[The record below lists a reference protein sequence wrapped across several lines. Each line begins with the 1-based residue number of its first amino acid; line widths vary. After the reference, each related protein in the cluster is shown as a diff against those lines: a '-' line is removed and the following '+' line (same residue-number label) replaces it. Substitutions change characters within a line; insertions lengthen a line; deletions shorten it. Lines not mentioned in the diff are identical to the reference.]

1 MLGGGVGGLT
11 AAHELAERGFDVT
24 VYEQRDAFGGKARS
38 MPVPGSGTGHREDL
52 PAEHGFRF
60 FPGFYRHIPD
70 TMARIPGANGTVAT
84 HLTASTRMLLAQDGH
99 RNEIVGIAERPT
111 SLDDI
116 EVMIRFMWETG
127 VGLGIPPGE
136 LAWFFDRLLTL
147 MCSCDERRFDEWEQ
161 VSWWQFMGAEQRSP
175 AFQKFLADGM
185 TRTLVAARARE
196 MSARTGGLILCQLMY
211 DLVRGDG
218 RMDRVLDGPTS
229 EVWIDPWVSY
239 LRGMGVT
246 LRGGCEV
253 DEIDCKGHHITGV
266 TISGPGGP
274 ERVHADYYVAAL
286 PVERLRMLVSP
297 ALSAAEPRLAALPAL
312 VVRWMNGAMFYL
324 YRDVPLVH
332 GHAIFIDSQWALTAI
347 SQAQFWPGIDLEK
360 RGDGLVNGILSVDIS
375 EWKRKGGHVKKIAMH
390 CTPAEIREEVWAE
403 LVDAIDDGSLDAANV
418 HSWFLDPA
426 IQQPNPTGA
435 TNLEPLLVNTAGSW
449 ADRPDA
455 VTAIPNFFLAAD
467 FVRTYTDLATM
478 EARTKRRAARSTASW
493 TRPVRRRRA
502 ARSGNCANPPCWHH
516 FASWTNCAGGWA
528 GRSSSRPSGSSPTAN
543 RATAAR
549 WPACC
554 WRSRVAGDA
563 RSEQLLDQRV
573 RFFGDARQRGYV
585 RADVVAFPLAD
596 DIDDVVERS
605 PLFRR
610 VQVPGA
616 QRRRP
621 RRLVD
626 HLLLRLGRIFG
637 QSNGEPPSARTEF
650 DDQPSDPKGLVRH
663 QPADPAELR

>member
-1 MLGGGVGGLT
+1 MTSVAVLGGGVGGLT

-24 VYEQRDAFGGKARS
+24 VYEMRDAFGGKARS
-38 MPVPGSGTGHREDL
+38 MPVPGSGTGNRQDL

-99 RNEIVGIAERPT
+99 RNEIVGIAERPS
-111 SLDDI
+111 SLNDI

-127 VGLGIPPGE
+127 VGLGIPAGE

-229 EVWIDPWVSY
+229 EVWIDPWISY
-239 LRGMGVT
+239 LHGMGVA

-266 TISGPGGP
+266 TISGPGGT
-274 ERVHADYYVAAL
+274 ERVRADYYVAAL

-297 ALSAAEPRLAALPAL
+297 ALRAAEPRLAALPEL

-347 SQAQFWPGIDLEK
+347 SQGQFWPGVDLEK
-360 RGDGLVNGILSVDIS
+360 RGDGRVNGILSVDIS
-375 EWKRKGGHVKKIAMH
+375 EWKRKGGHVKKIAMN
-390 CTPAEIREEVWAE
+390 CTPDEIRKEVWGE

-455 VTAIPNFFLAAD
+455 ITAIPNFFLAAD

-478 EARTKRRAARSTASW
+478 EAANEAARRAVNGILDAAGSPAS
-493 TRPVRRRRA
+493 R
-502 ARSGNCANPPCWHH
+502 CAIWKL
-516 FASWTNCAGGWA
+516 
-528 GRSSSRPSGSSPTAN
+528 RE
-543 RATAAR
+543 
-549 WPACC
+549 PAVLAPF
-554 WRSRVAGDA
+554 RK
-563 RSEQLLDQRV
+563 LDQLRW
-573 RFFGDARQRGYV
+573 
-585 RADVVAFPLAD
+585 
-596 DIDDVVERS
+596 
-605 PLFRR
+605 
-610 VQVPGA
+610 
-616 QRRRP
+616 
-621 RRLVD
+621 
-626 HLLLRLGRIFG
+626 RLGR
-637 QSNGEPPSARTEF
+637 QVVKPPIRVKPDGKPRHSGPLARALLAMMRR
-650 DDQPSDPKGLVRH
+650 GR
-663 QPADPAELR
+663 R